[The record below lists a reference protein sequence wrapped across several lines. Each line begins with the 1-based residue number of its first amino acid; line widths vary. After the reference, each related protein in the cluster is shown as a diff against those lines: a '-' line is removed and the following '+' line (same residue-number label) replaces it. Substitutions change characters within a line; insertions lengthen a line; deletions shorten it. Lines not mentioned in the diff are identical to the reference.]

1 MKGTTMS
8 HSKLI
13 DAYGLPE
20 TELAAKNS
28 RLAWERRW
36 TAVLLE
42 YSYTPPGLYD
52 NKFSRFMGLNSVSR
66 GLLHGTSALRLAAW
80 RDYAQRWEKVG
91 VNPELFALILCLLPD
106 AVDTAL
112 HNAVDLTSEFALN
125 DRLRTLNIDGGLWGT
140 DSQQLIPEQWSD
152 FAYLVQ
158 KVGPTRALRR
168 FLSTGRGQL

>member
-8 HSKLI
+8 HSELI
-13 DAYGLPE
+13 DAYGLPQ

-42 YSYTPPGLYD
+42 HNYTPAGLYD
-52 NKFSRFMGLNSVSR
+52 NKFSQFMGLNSVSR
-66 GLLHGTSALRLAAW
+66 GLLHGTSALRPELW

-91 VNPELFALILCLLPD
+91 VNPELFALILSLLPD

-112 HNAVDLTSEFALN
+112 RAASVLTAEFALH
-125 DRLRTLNIDGGLWGT
+125 DRLRTLNIDGGLWGS
-140 DSQQLIPEQWSD
+140 DSQQLIPEQWAD
-152 FAYLVQ
+152 FPYLVQ
-158 KVGPTRALRR
+158 KVGPTRALRC
-168 FLSTGRGQL
+168 FLSAGRDQ